1 MNAKMRYDFLACV
14 FRGTPARFE
23 KEAIKAKVEPPVG
36 VEPTSAELEVRDVF
50 LYHYSGAQL
59 FTRNLLFWRAYIREM
74 IISIRGQTRN
84 SAIRGTYHS
93 PKQQRSLF
101 VP

>member
-1 MNAKMRYDFLACV
+1 MQKCDMIFLACV

-59 FTRNLLFWRAYIREM
+59 FIINLLFQRAYILDKA
-74 IISIRGQTRN
+74 T
-84 SAIRGTYHS
+84 AIWDRTHS
-93 PKQQRSLF
+93 VLSPGIGCCLRRHIMGLWI
-101 VP
+101 

>member
-36 VEPTSAELEVRDVF
+36 VEPTSAELEVCNVF
-50 LYHYSGAQL
+50 LYHYSGAQ
-59 FTRNLLFWRAYIREM
+59 FVIINLLFRRADILGM
-74 IISIRGQTRN
+74 AISIQSQTRN